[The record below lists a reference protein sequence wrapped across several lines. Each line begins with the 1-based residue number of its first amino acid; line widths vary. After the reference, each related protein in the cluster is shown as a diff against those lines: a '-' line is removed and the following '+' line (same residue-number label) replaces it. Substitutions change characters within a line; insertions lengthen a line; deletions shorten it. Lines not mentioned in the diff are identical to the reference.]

1 MAFNH
6 KGPHDRWNA
15 GDNLNVPPHLRG
27 KKSNGAMNNTG
38 RSGKKVFG
46 VILATVVVLICTG
59 IIFRLNLIE
68 GINGN
73 KANDS
78 KKAFFVSNSI

>member
-1 MAFNH
+1 MLIYSAHVNCLMAFNH

-46 VILATVVVLICTG
+46 VILATVVVLIVLG
-59 IIFRLNLIE
+59 LYSGLI
-68 GINGN
+68 
-73 KANDS
+73 
-78 KKAFFVSNSI
+78 